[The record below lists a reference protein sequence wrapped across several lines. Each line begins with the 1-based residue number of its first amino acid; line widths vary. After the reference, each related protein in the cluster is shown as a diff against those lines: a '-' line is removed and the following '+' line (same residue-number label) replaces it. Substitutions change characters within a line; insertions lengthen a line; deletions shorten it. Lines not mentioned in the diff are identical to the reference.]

1 MKTILEKRTKETCDK
16 LTNGGGGGI
25 KEEEVQITCTA
36 IDGEVVIIRKIKQ
49 RRLIHICFVTTVN
62 K

>member
-1 MKTILEKRTKETCDK
+1 MKTILEKRNKETCHK
-16 LTNGGGGGI
+16 LTNGGI
-25 KEEEVQITCTA
+25 KEEEVQITCIA

-49 RRLIHICFVTTVN
+49 RRLIHICFAPTVN